1 MSSTM
6 KGIGFSG
13 IKNKQSWDDLVA
25 DVLNEPSR
33 TFMRKYEDDKVVME
47 YYKEYSEKVYL
58 LVRVALGEGNKEE
71 KKPKVY
77 IEECEPYVEATYTLE
92 IQDLDIEDTEDEFI
106 FYVVCEDVGTGM
118 QIVFWLQNVI
128 EYLDCMEDEAI
139 DYTGARIVGIGSEGT
154 IVLPIEKGDDDAE
167 YENTERE
174 YLRAML
180 QRAKAGDEEAIEMLE
195 NEEEQL
201 DEQLKER
208 LRREDFLTVMDG
220 YFLPATNVEAT
231 YAILGTIKEL
241 EIRENSK
248 TKEKMYWMYI
258 DVNGMFVEVIINME
272 DLVGKPSI
280 GMRFMGTC
288 WMQGTVEF
296 E

>member
-1 MSSTM
+1 MSSAM
-6 KGIGFSG
+6 KAIGFSEV
-13 IKNKQSWDDLVA
+13 KNKQSWDDLVA
-25 DVLNEPSR
+25 EVLNEPSR
-33 TFMRKYEDDKVVME
+33 TFMRKYEEDKVVVE
-47 YYKEYSEKVYL
+47 YYKEYSQRVYL
-58 LVRVALGEGNKEE
+58 LVRVALGGEDKKEQ
-71 KKPKVY
+71 KPKIY

-92 IQDLDIEDTEDEFI
+92 IQDLDIEDTEDDFI

-128 EYLDCMEDEAI
+128 EYLDCIEDDSV
-139 DYTGARIVGIGSEGT
+139 DYTGVNIVGIGSEGT
-154 IVLPIEKGDDDAE
+154 IVLPIEKGEDDAE

-180 QRAKAGDEEAIEMLE
+180 QRAKAGDEEAIEILE

-220 YFLPATNVEAT
+220 YFLPATNIEAT

-241 EIRENSK
+241 EIRQNNK
-248 TKEKMYWMYI
+248 TKEKMYWMYL
-258 DVNGMFVEVIINME
+258 DVNGMLIEIIINMR
-272 DLVGKPSI
+272 DLIGNPSI

-288 WMQGTVEF
+288 WIQGTVEF